1 MKTIM
6 PVGVVLALAAVG
18 AGVQSSPAPD
28 KLAGQALC
36 ATIKPN
42 VAELSWQKIP
52 WLTDLG
58 QAQVVARQEKRPI
71 FLWVTG
77 DDPLERC

>member
-1 MKTIM
+1 MKTII
-6 PVGVVLALAAVG
+6 PVATVLALAAVG
-18 AGVQSSPAPD
+18 AGLQPSPAPD
-28 KLAGQALC
+28 NLAGQALC
-36 ATIKPN
+36 AAIKPTA
-42 VAELSWQKIP
+42 AELNWQKIP

>member
-1 MKTIM
+1 MKTII
-6 PVGVVLALAAVG
+6 PALLAVAVVA
-18 AGVQSSPAPD
+18 AGVQSPAPD
-28 KLAGQALC
+28 SLAGHALC
-36 ATIKPN
+36 AAIKPTA
-42 VAELSWQKIP
+42 AELNWQKIP

-58 QAQVVARQEKRPI
+58 QAQLVARQEKRPI